1 MSRLLSTRLTVSL
14 AAAAVAVTALAAP
27 AFAVDPTPAQNAML
41 LQASDLPSSY
51 GTPTDQ
57 SFTNVQKGAEL
68 GDACFTATGDAPG
81 TTVADQLNMFSEI
94 DYSSGL
100 NWIQDIYVY
109 ASKAK
114 AAKAFTQMTTKA
126 VPMCQ
131 GTDTTTKGDDNVPMP
146 PRTTTVTAKVTNG
159 VIVATLKATS
169 KPGAKARYA
178 DSYSRRLTARVGT
191 GIEALQLNSTKP
203 ITAAQKRTQ
212 DSTFAN
218 LLARYNG

>member
-1 MSRLLSTRLTVSL
+1 MTRSLTSRISLSV
-14 AAAAVAVTALAAP
+14 AAVAITATAFAAP

-57 SFTNVQKGAEL
+57 SFTNVQKGAEFA
-68 GDACFTATGDAPG
+68 DACFTATGDAPG
-81 TTVADQLNMFSEI
+81 TTVGDQLNLFSEI

-109 ASKAK
+109 ASKVQAT
-114 AAKAFTQMTTKA
+114 KAFTQMATKA
-126 VPMCQ
+126 VPKCQ

-146 PRTTTVTAKVTNG
+146 PRTTTVTAKVTDG
-159 VIVATLKATS
+159 IIVATLKSTS

-203 ITAAQKRTQ
+203 ITATQKRTQ
-212 DSTFAN
+212 DSTFAK

>member
-1 MSRLLSTRLTVSL
+1 MSRILSTRLSVSL

-27 AFAVDPTPAQNAML
+27 ALAVDPTPAQNAML

-57 SFTNVQKGAEL
+57 SFTNVQKGAEFAV
-68 GDACFTATGDAPG
+68 ACFTATGDAPG
-81 TTVADQLNMFSEI
+81 TTVGDTLNLFSEI
-94 DYSSGL
+94 DYASGL

-114 AAKAFTQMTTKA
+114 AVKAFTQMTNKA
-126 VPMCQ
+126 VPQCQ
-131 GTDTTTKGDDNVPMP
+131 GSNTTTKGDDDVPMP
-146 PRTTTVTAKVTNG
+146 ARTTTVSAKVANR

-169 KPGAKARYA
+169 KPGAKPLYA

-212 DSTFAN
+212 DSAFAK
-218 LLARYNG
+218 LLARYDG